1 LSEQNRLLLIGGDG
15 VGAEVVHE
23 AGRIAQ
29 WFAARRGLPLSIGQA
44 AFGVEVLNRTGRIM
58 TDDTLAQIRAAD
70 AVLFGAIGGP
80 EYDRLPL
87 EQVREE
93 GLLRIRRELGLYAN
107 LRPVRY
113 WPALAELCPF
123 VPERVEKVDMM
134 IVRELAGG
142 IYYASPRGIDQTGDG
157 RRVGTNTQRYDDL
170 EIRRIARVAFEL
182 ARARGG
188 RVCSVDKSN
197 VLESGL
203 LWREEVQACRDAE
216 YPDVEL
222 EHILVDNCALQLCLR
237 PARFDV
243 LLADNLFGDILSDAA
258 GAVAGSLGML
268 PSASFGAEDGGR
280 RRGFYEPVHGS
291 APDIAGQ
298 GIANPLGAILSLA
311 LALRWTFRQPAE
323 ADLLE
328 RAVERA
334 LAGGARTLDLLA
346 GAAAPALSTRAM
358 ADAVLQALETL
369 AA

>member
-1 LSEQNRLLLIGGDG
+1 MSEQNRLLLIGGDG

-23 AGRIAQ
+23 AGRVAQ

-44 AFGVEVLNRTGRIM
+44 AFGVEVLNRTGHIM
-58 TDDTLAQIRAAD
+58 TDDTLARIREAD

-123 VPERVEKVDMM
+123 VPEHVEKVDMM

-142 IYYASPRGIDQTGDG
+142 IYYASPRGIAQAADG
-157 RRVGTNTQRYDDL
+157 RRVGTNTQRYDDR
-170 EIRRIARVAFEL
+170 EILRIARVAFEL

-216 YPDVEL
+216 YPDVAL

-268 PSASFGAEDGGR
+268 PSASFGADDGGR

-298 GIANPLGAILSLA
+298 GVANPLGAILSLA
-311 LALRWTFRQPAE
+311 LALRWTFGQPAE

-346 GAAAPALSTRAM
+346 GATAPALSTRAM
-358 ADAVLQALETL
+358 TDAVLQALETL